1 MHNSL
6 NVGRSYRSELHL
18 LGLTPWSSHE
28 EFRRQAETFGVNP
41 PPAQHE
47 AIQLLAS
54 AYGTHQLPRP
64 DKGRFENTVDWIT
77 DGLAVASDWTLDKLR
92 KASVVLV
99 ANLYPDRSP
108 LAFLQL
114 PSPVECMVMYQPI
127 SRTAELWISAGRK
140 SADCLARLVARTSN
154 TLAPSTSAVNNVK
167 QQLDGVIDNLPT
179 FVKQLGP
186 AVTDRGS
193 LTGKIY
199 IRLVLHFASDSL
211 SSTHWDFQLEDM
223 SLGFSVG
230 GLVAIRQSLS
240 ETFSLDA
247 NGLVLIDSGLSVN
260 RLRRFLSDSKS
271 QSTAIE
277 PTIVLPS
284 RSLIPYSPS
293 PASPASRRLWDLAR
307 PAVITVKSLKI
318 SYTGK
323 SPLPATWFLD
333 PVSSGLCWVSL
344 KPITNPVASK
354 T

>member
-6 NVGRSYRSELHL
+6 DMGRRFRSELHL
-18 LGLTPWSSHE
+18 LGLTPWSSRA
-28 EFRRQAETFGVNP
+28 EFRRQAETFGMNP
-41 PPAQHE
+41 PPAQCE
-47 AIQLLAS
+47 AIQLLAP
-54 AYGTHQLPRP
+54 AYGGHQLPRP
-64 DKGRFENTVDWIT
+64 DKGSFENTVDWIT
-77 DGLAVASDWTLDKLR
+77 DGLAGTVDWTWDKLR
-92 KASVVLV
+92 KASLVLV
-99 ANLYPDRSP
+99 ANLHPERSP
-108 LAFLQL
+108 LAFLHL
-114 PSPVECMVMYQPI
+114 PSPAECMVMYQPV

-140 SADCLARLVARTSN
+140 STDCLARLVERTSN
-154 TLAPSTSAVNNVK
+154 TLAPSTSSVNNLK

-211 SSTHWDFQLEDM
+211 SSKRWDFQLEDM

-230 GLVAIRQSLS
+230 GMVAIRQSLS

-271 QSTAIE
+271 QPTAIE
-277 PTIVLPS
+277 PTIALPS
-284 RSLIPYSPS
+284 RSLIPCSQS
-293 PASPASRRLWDLAR
+293 LVSPASRRLWDLAR

-318 SYTGK
+318 SYTSK
-323 SPLPATWFLD
+323 SPLPAKWFLD

-344 KPITNPVASK
+344 SPITSPLTAR